1 MDTEIYDKAHIILA
15 ERREKA
21 RAENERRIAE
31 INSKIPEIKEINDTL
46 FNTGKELIKIIAEG
60 RNRDTSAE
68 IEKIKQKNT
77 GAQEL
82 AKQFLVSHGYP
93 ADYLD
98 MHYTCPKCNDTGYI
112 DSSFC
117 ECMKSLFGKMMTEK
131 LNAGAHLT
139 LSSFNTFSLNYYL
152 GEDYFTMQK
161 IFNYTKEY
169 AENFTLN
176 SDNILMTGD
185 TGLGKTHLSLAIAN
199 VVLQKGY
206 SVLYDS
212 VINILWNIEREHFSY
227 ERSSDILNA
236 VLDADLLILDDLG
249 TEQETKFY
257 NSMIYNIINTRIVRN
272 KPTIISTNMSYKDIS
287 ARYGGKVSSRVA
299 TLYKGFKFVGK
310 DVRKQKAAM
319 TIQNK

>member
-31 INSKIPEIKEINDTL
+31 INNKIPEIKEINDTL

-60 RNRDTSAE
+60 RNRDISAE
-68 IEKIKQKNT
+68 IEKIRQKNM

-82 AKQFLVSHGYP
+82 AKQFLISHGYP
-93 ADYLD
+93 SDYLD
-98 MHYTCPKCNDTGYI
+98 MHYICPKCNDTGYI
-112 DSSFC
+112 DSNFC
-117 ECMKSLFGKMMTEK
+117 ECIKNLFGKIMTEK
-131 LNAGAHLT
+131 LNLDAHLT
-139 LSSFNTFSLNYYL
+139 LSSFDTFNLNYYI
-152 GEDYFTMQK
+152 GNDYFTMQK

-169 AENFTLN
+169 AENFNLN

-199 VVLQKGY
+199 IILQKGY

-227 ERSSDILNA
+227 DRSSDILNA

-257 NSMIYNIINTRIVRN
+257 NSMIYNIINTRLVKN
-272 KPTIISTNMSYKDIS
+272 KPTIISTNKDYKDIS
-287 ARYGGKVSSRVA
+287 FRYGGKVASRLA
-299 TLYKGFKFVGK
+299 TLYKYLQFSGE
-310 DVRKQKAAM
+310 DVRLKIFKEK
-319 TIQNK
+319 INK